1 MANDGGTRTSIEPE
15 AVRAIAAR
23 MGVLMDD
30 LGPFQNLLSL
40 PAMAGNFSTATWLQ
54 KLLGDRKKKLVLH
67 AEELK
72 KLMHDVEASLLKA
85 CSTLEQTDNN
95 NANTLGRPAS

>member
-15 AVRAIAAR
+15 AVRAIAGR

-30 LGPFQNLLSL
+30 LGPFQQLLSL
-40 PAMAGNFSTATWLQ
+40 PAQAGNFSTATWLQ
-54 KLLGDRKKKLVLH
+54 DLLGDRKKKLASH

-85 CSTLEQTDNN
+85 CSTFEETDKC
-95 NANTLGRPAS
+95 NADRL

>member
-1 MANDGGTRTSIEPE
+1 MANGGTKTTIDPE

-30 LGPFQNLLSL
+30 LGPFQQLLSL
-40 PAMAGNFSTATWLQ
+40 PAHAGNFSTATWLET
-54 KLLGDRKKKLVLH
+54 LLGDRKKKLSLH

-72 KLMHDVEASLLKA
+72 KLMHEVEASLLKA
-85 CSTLEQTDNN
+85 CSDLENTDKC
-95 NANTLGRPAS
+95 NADRL

>member
-1 MANDGGTRTSIEPE
+1 MAHDGGTKTSIEPE

-30 LGPFQNLLSL
+30 LGPFQQLRSL
-40 PAMAGNFSTATWLQ
+40 QAQAGNFSTATWLQ
-54 KLLGDRKKKLVLH
+54 ELLGDRKNKLALH

-72 KLMHDVEASLLKA
+72 KLMHDVESSLLKA
-85 CSTLEQTDNN
+85 CADLEQTDKS
-95 NANTLGRPAS
+95 NAANL

>member
-1 MANDGGTRTSIEPE
+1 MANGGTKTTIDPE

-30 LGPFQNLLSL
+30 LGPFQQLLSL
-40 PAMAGNFSTATWLQ
+40 PAHAGNFSTATWLET
-54 KLLGDRKKKLVLH
+54 LLGDRKKKLSLH

-72 KLMHDVEASLLKA
+72 KLMHDVQGSLEKA
-85 CSTLEQTDNN
+85 CSNLEQTDKC
-95 NANTLGRPAS
+95 NADRL